1 MEMTGE
7 QLIHASQADTW
18 AALNDPEVLKAC
30 VPGCESI
37 ERNSD
42 TEYVVQMT
50 ARVGPVSAKF
60 KGKLNLSN
68 MNPPH
73 SYSIAFEGQGGVAGF
88 AKGSADVNLTPEGHA
103 TKLAYKVKA
112 NVGGKLAQIGSRLVD
127 AAANKVATDFF
138 VAFNEKVGKP
148 AHGSGEE
155 HHDEHNA
162 DEHHAAPVPRDPDL
176 PKISD
181 GTLSFFAAGAL
192 VVFVV
197 ALMTLL

>member
-37 ERNSD
+37 DRVSD

-88 AKGSADVNLTPEGHA
+88 AKGGADVSLTPEGHS

-127 AAANKVATDFF
+127 AAANKVANDFF
-138 VAFNEKVGKP
+138 NAFNAKVGKP
-148 AHGSGEE
+148 AHGAGDE
-155 HHDEHNA
+155 HHDEH
-162 DEHHAAPVPRDPDL
+162 HPSPVPRDPDL
-176 PKISD
+176 PQVSD
-181 GTLSFFAAGAL
+181 SSLSFFAAGAL

-197 ALMTLL
+197 ALITLL